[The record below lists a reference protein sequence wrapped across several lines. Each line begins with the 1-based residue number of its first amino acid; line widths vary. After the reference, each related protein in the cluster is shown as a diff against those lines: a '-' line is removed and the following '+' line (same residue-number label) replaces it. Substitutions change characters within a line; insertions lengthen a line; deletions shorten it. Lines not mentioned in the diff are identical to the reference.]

1 MRRRTWLRVALGLLL
16 LTLAVGAAFIAQG
29 VGEAATA
36 FRHSQAKWQRGLA
49 GPPAQAPGTAQRLG
63 EVLLGIDGRS
73 DVLRAYQDYR
83 AGLADVIPGTV
94 YPQTQA
100 RWEALAALRRL
111 RPSLSTAEDR
121 ASADVVTGV
130 IFTAGS
136 AASGQQR
143 SMQTRYA
150 IQAFQRAVRED
161 PANATAKLDLELVLR
176 SELDRDKAR
185 TRAQARPSTSPPNRR
200 RKPQQDPRGP
210 SPPRA
215 AGTGY

>member
-1 MRRRTWLRVALGLLL
+1 MATRSCRRHRA
-16 LTLAVGAAFIAQG
+16 
-29 VGEAATA
+29 E
-36 FRHSQAKWQRGLA
+36 
-49 GPPAQAPGTAQRLG
+49 APGAAQRLG

-111 RPSLSTAEDR
+111 RPSLPTAKDR
-121 ASADVVTGV
+121 ASADVVMGV
-130 IFTAGS
+130 IFTAG
-136 AASGQQR
+136 ASSSGKQR
-143 SMQTRYA
+143 GTQMGYA

-161 PANATAKLDLELVLR
+161 PANATAKLDLELELR

-185 TRAQARPSTSPPNRR
+185 DRAQARPSTSPPSRR

-210 SPPRA
+210 TPPRA